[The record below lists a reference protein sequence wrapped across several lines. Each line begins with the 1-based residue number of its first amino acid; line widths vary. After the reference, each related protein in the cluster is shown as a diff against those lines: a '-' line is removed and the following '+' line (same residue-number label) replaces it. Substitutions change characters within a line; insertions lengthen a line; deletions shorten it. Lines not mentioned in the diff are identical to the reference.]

1 MDKFF
6 DSENPLMVFLSR
18 LVDLA
23 ILNVLTVCTSM
34 LIVTAGGAM
43 TAMNNVLLH
52 LVRRDETYVTTMF
65 WTSFKKNFRQGIPEG
80 LLVLAAAVITAVDMW
95 ALHGS
100 ESKAATLL
108 MIVITIIAG
117 LVAPESISLV
127 GFLMFGNL
135 IRECGVLN
143 SLSETAQKVLAN
155 LVTIFLGITVAT
167 QMQADKF
174 LKWETILILLLGLFG
189 FIFDT
194 FGGVMFAKFLN
205 LFSKTKINPMIGAA
219 GISAFPMSARV
230 VHKMGLKEDDQNFL
244 LMHSIGVNVSGQIA
258 SVIAGGLILTFFG

>member
-108 MIVITIIAG
+108 MIVITIIAMFMAATFVYMFALQSRYENTVRG
-117 LVAPESISLV
+117 TLVNAFRLAI
-127 GFLMFGNL
+127 GNL
-135 IRECGVLN
+135 PR
-143 SLSETAQKVLAN
+143 
-155 LVTIFLGITVAT
+155 TVGMIAI
-167 QMQADKF
+167 
-174 LKWETILILLLGLFG
+174 WLIW
-189 FIFDT
+189 
-194 FGGVMFAKFLN
+194 
-205 LFSKTKINPMIGAA
+205 
-219 GISAFPMSARV
+219 
-230 VHKMGLKEDDQNFL
+230 
-244 LMHSIGVNVSGQIA
+244 
-258 SVIAGGLILTFFG
+258 GLILVYLHRAAPAFFMIFGLTLPGYLCAMLYNGVFYNLETEGE